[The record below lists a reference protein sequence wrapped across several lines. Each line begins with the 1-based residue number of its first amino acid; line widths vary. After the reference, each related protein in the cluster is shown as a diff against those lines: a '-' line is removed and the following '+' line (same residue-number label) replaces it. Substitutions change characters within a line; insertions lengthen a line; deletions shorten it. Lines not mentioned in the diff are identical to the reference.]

1 LGLTAKVFAKGGFP
15 KITAV
20 VGSCIRRLWLLMVLS
35 VVGCTMAMGIATC
48 AKSKQ
53 EGAVFDDVSFVGVK
67 MLGKFAQ
74 THLVRNVIAS

>member
-1 LGLTAKVFAKGGFP
+1 
-15 KITAV
+15 
-20 VGSCIRRLWLLMVLS
+20 MVLS

-48 AKSKQ
+48 EKSKQ

-67 MLGKFAQ
+67 MLGEFAQ